1 MTIFYI
7 ELCGFFQRACRGEP
21 DFSPC
26 MIGCQIPVRAYI
38 LIISPDRLFARE
50 GIVGKKILLVENFH
64 GPFQIVFQR
73 VLRVVPDR
81 DRNDD
86 RLRRLVAFRLRND
99 GEAATSEYLMRNIR
113 KFLHS
118 RHKGQFYD
126 FLTQGANA
134 RAKSRGREPDPPG
147 AA

>member
-1 MTIFYI
+1 M
-7 ELCGFFQRACRGEP
+7 GEK
-21 DFSPC
+21 
-26 MIGCQIPVRAYI
+26 
-38 LIISPDRLFARE
+38 IIS
-50 GIVGKKILLVENFH
+50 VEHFH
-64 GPFQIVFQR
+64 GPFQIIFQR

-81 DRNDD
+81 DRKDD

-118 RHKGQFYD
+118 RHNGRFYD
-126 FLTQGANA
+126 FLTQGPGVLK
-134 RAKSRGREPDPPG
+134 KSAGREPDPPG